1 MILQE
6 LKDWINKLPDEFL
19 EFSVVNGE
27 YGELDGEFKYR
38 VDKPVTALTVD
49 TETKE
54 IVILNET
61 AEEIP
66 FED

>member
-27 YGELDGEFKYR
+27 YGELDGEFTYR

-54 IVILNET
+54 IVILNDT
-61 AEEIP
+61 QEEISL
-66 FED
+66 ED